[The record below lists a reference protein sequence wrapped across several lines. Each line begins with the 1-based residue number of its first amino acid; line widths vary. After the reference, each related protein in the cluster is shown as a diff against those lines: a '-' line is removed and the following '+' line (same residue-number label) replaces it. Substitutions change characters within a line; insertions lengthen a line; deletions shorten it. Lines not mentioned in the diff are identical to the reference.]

1 MCCPIRPRSDSRVL
15 ARFAARHRRN
25 RLGEHAAT
33 RQRRKRAPARQCGA
47 GVPGPEPPA
56 YCATQP
62 PSIDSGAP
70 VIVCAESEHRNTASP
85 PISSGV
91 EKRVIA
97 CFSDRKSAFT

>member
-1 MCCPIRPRSDSRVL
+1 MSGPPIFS
-15 ARFAARHRRN
+15 ARLGAARQPRK
-25 RLGEHAAT
+25 RLGDHIATKERGKRAA
-33 RQRRKRAPARQCGA
+33 RAPARQCGA
-47 GVPGPEPPA
+47 RVPGSEAAA